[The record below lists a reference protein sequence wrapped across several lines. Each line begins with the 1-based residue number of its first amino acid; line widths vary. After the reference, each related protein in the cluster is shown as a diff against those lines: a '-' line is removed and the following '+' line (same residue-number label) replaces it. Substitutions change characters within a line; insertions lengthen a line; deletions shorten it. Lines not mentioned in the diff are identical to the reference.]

1 MDKDE
6 IIKQLQEVIAQL
18 KHENELLQ
26 VRIRELEAQLAKYE
40 NPHTPPSLR
49 RGGNAK
55 NNQKKNGRKKPGQKK
70 GHRGDFRTTAS
81 HCHRI

>member
-55 NNQKKNGRKKPGQKK
+55 NNQKKNG
-70 GHRGDFRTTAS
+70 
-81 HCHRI
+81 

>member
-26 VRIRELEAQLAKYE
+26 TRIRELEAQLAKYE
-40 NPHTPPSLR
+40 NPHTAEPETWR
-49 RGGNAK
+49 QC
-55 NNQKKNGRKKPGQKK
+55 QKQ
-70 GHRGDFRTTAS
+70 S
-81 HCHRI
+81 E